1 MTQAANDINGP
12 VHDGEEADETK
23 DIAVIR
29 EQTFESL
36 QILRNLL
43 SLLMPKEVDDG
54 PKLVDLIAALV
65 AQQRD
70 ILVGIK
76 RLQSDN
82 NALFKR
88 LDGKTGGDDQSS
100 LAD

>member
-1 MTQAANDINGP
+1 MTQAANDIDEP
-12 VHDGEEADETK
+12 AHSAEDADEAK
-23 DIAVIR
+23 DIAIIR

-43 SLLMPKEVDDG
+43 SLLMPKEDDDG

-76 RLQSDN
+76 SLQADN
-82 NALFKR
+82 NALFTRIDEQAGR
-88 LDGKTGGDDQSS
+88 LPSREVPG
-100 LAD
+100 